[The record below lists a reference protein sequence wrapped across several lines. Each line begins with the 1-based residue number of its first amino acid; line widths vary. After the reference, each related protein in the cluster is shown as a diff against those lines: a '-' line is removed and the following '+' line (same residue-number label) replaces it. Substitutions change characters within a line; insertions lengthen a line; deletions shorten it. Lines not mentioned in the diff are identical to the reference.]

1 MNVFFI
7 AVWII
12 VAAEKDE
19 ARPDKKL
26 EGRFFITE
34 VGPNGEPIALEAAT
48 KKFIRQSESIVKDPI
63 PISFR
68 L

>member
-1 MNVFFI
+1 MFFI

-19 ARPDKKL
+19 ARPNKKL
-26 EGRFFITE
+26 EGRFIITE
-34 VGPNGEPIALEAAT
+34 VGPDGEPIAPEAAT
-48 KKFIRQSESIVKDPI
+48 KKIIRQSESIVKDPI